1 MMIRPAALVL
11 LTLAAATAT
20 ATPSAVRAQTPTFGQ
35 GLTQFFAQAF
45 TPSTAPAPGEDGTE
59 DMTEG
64 ATIVRGKYT
73 AGEIKAD
80 WEAALQK
87 GKPERIAEWREYGE
101 NGNANVVFT
110 FHNGDLM
117 HYGEHGRRRGGQAGS
132 MDGFRKIELNLS
144 FSQGRYTGGRKTIDG
159 IETEPSESEIRGA
172 NMQALQALERLA
184 TVKPAFQENRQ
195 AGFSIASIPQP
206 AAPSAEARK
215 LAGEGGEIV
224 FRCSDTLHAVIGAAQ
239 NRLVVETAGRDP
251 VVLQRQQ
258 PGARFDYFGAGW
270 GAERSGEDLRLSDS
284 SGRSQL
290 CRIVSAGAPPSS
302 LPPGPGQQSDQPQ
315 PGQPQ
320 GAQPGSEPLP
330 TMTIPATRN

>member
-1 MMIRPAALVL
+1 MMIRPFALVL

-20 ATPSAVRAQTPTFGQ
+20 APTAVQAQTLAQ

-45 TPSTAPAPGEDGTE
+45 NPSSGQPPAEDGTE

-73 AGEIKAD
+73 AGDAKAD

-87 GKPERIAEWREYGE
+87 GKPERIAEWRDYGE

-132 MDGFRKIELNLS
+132 MDGFRKIEMNLS
-144 FSQGRYTGGRKTIDG
+144 FANGRYTGGRKTVDG

-172 NMQALQALERLA
+172 NLQALQALERLA

-195 AGFSIASIPQP
+195 TGFSIASIPQP

-270 GAERSGEDLRLSDS
+270 GAERSGEDLRLTESN
-284 SGRSQL
+284 GRAQL

-302 LPPGPGQQSDQPQ
+302 LPPGPNQQPGQQ

-320 GAQPGSEPLP
+320 GAQPGSETLP
-330 TMTIPATRN
+330 VMTIPPTRN